1 MQEAI
6 YTREEERLN
15 YSTHAFATILSIV
28 GLFYILTKASS
39 KNDLLLFIA
48 VAVYGLSVTFG
59 FLSSAV
65 YHWVEKP
72 DYKHNCRL
80 LDHFAIYL
88 VIVGTYTPFAVIAMP
103 RSIGIPVLVL
113 VWSLSII
120 AMLFKYKIWRNKQL
134 QKHAKVDAFV
144 YTVIG
149 STAFF
154 FLPTFVEYLS
164 WTCAFWVVMGGLTYI
179 VGVLFY
185 LWKSLPYN
193 HLIWHIFAI
202 VAAFI
207 HFYTVLEFVV
217 A

>member
-1 MQEAI
+1 MQEAL
-6 YTREEERLN
+6 YTKEEERLN
-15 YSTHAFATILSIV
+15 YSTHAFATILSVV
-28 GLFYILTKASS
+28 GLFYILSRASTKQ
-39 KNDLLLFIA
+39 DFLLFAA

-59 FLSSAV
+59 FLSSAI

-72 DYKHNCRL
+72 NYKYNCRL
-80 LDHFAIYL
+80 LDHYAIYL

-103 RSIGIPVLVL
+103 RQIGIPVLIL

-120 AMLFKYKIWRNKQL
+120 AMLFKYKIWSSKQL
-134 QKHAKVDAFV
+134 QQHAKFDAFV

-149 STAFF
+149 SSALL
-154 FLPTFVEYLS
+154 FLPSFIEHMS
-164 WTCAFWVVMGGLTYI
+164 WTCVYWVVAGGLTYI
-179 VGVLFY
+179 IGVLFY

-207 HFYTVLEFVV
+207 HYYAILEFVV